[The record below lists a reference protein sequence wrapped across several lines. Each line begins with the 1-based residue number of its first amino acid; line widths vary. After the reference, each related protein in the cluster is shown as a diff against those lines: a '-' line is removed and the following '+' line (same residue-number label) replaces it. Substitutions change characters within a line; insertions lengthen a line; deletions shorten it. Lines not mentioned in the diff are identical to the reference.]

1 MEDYKSP
8 FSEQTSSF
16 DSFEMQLTNDAKDF
30 LRSAAGWAMAFAI
43 IGFIGC
49 GFLLLA
55 TLALFAAGGEQNGMP
70 TGAIALLYLVMTVM
84 YFLPM
89 LFLLKFSTASK
100 RALDEN
106 NTQQLI
112 ATFKNLK
119 NHFMM
124 AVISVIVII
133 ISSIVFGVI
142 IVASAASQF

>member
-1 MEDYKSP
+1 MNLEKSS
-8 FSEQTSSF
+8 FSEQASSF
-16 DSFEMQLTNDAKDF
+16 DSFEIQLTHEAKSL
-30 LRSAAGWAMAFAI
+30 LRTAGGWAMAFAI
-43 IGFIGC
+43 IGFVGC

-70 TGAIALLYLVMTVM
+70 TGAIALLYFVMTIM
-84 YFLPM
+84 YFIPM

-106 NTQQLI
+106 NTEQFT

-119 NHFMM
+119 NHFMW

-142 IVASAASQF
+142 IVAAAASQM